1 MHISINTSKSG
12 IDNMFQKL
20 AATGLKIRVSELDV
34 RINPDNTAGFTPT
47 SALLATQADMYKYVV
62 QSFLKNVPASQRY
75 GITVWGVND
84 GGSWIITSQK
94 QADNPLLFD
103 DNFGK
108 KPAYY
113 SFLLGLKGK

>member
-1 MHISINTSKSG
+1 
-12 IDNMFQKL
+12 
-20 AATGLKIRVSELDV
+20 
-34 RINPDNTAGFTPT
+34 
-47 SALLATQADMYKYVV
+47 
-62 QSFLKNVPASQRY
+62 VPASQRY

-103 DNFGK
+103 DNFRN
-108 KPAYY
+108 KPAFY